1 MVSLKS
7 AQGSIRETLI
17 TGRVLRRKNLRGGGN
32 LDKLNS
38 VRGCIKYV
46 RILGVEQRDANDIQ
60 LGHSQ
65 RPKDI
70 ILSIE

>member
-17 TGRVLRRKNLRGGGN
+17 TGRVLRRKNLRGGN